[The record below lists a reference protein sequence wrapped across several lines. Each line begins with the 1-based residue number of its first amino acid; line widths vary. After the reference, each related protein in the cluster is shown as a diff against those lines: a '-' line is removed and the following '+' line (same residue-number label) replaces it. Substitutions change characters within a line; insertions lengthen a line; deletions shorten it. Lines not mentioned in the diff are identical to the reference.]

1 MKRDI
6 LHAGS
11 GTATA
16 APHSRLKSV
25 VDSLGRTAASLAEP
39 LLRWLDGMLKA
50 GVPPSASVVLEL
62 ARLADLDER
71 VGKEADLPASRGAH
85 PGQRSRP
92 DRRRSSDHLQ
102 QPARHSRHPGQ
113 QHQGPQH

>member
-6 LHAGS
+6 LHVGT

-16 APHSRLKSV
+16 APQSRLKSV
-25 VDSLGRTAASLAEP
+25 IDSLGRTAASLAEP
-39 LLRWLDGMLKA
+39 LLRWLDGLLKG

-71 VGKEADLPASRGAH
+71 VGRDADLPSPRGAH

-102 QPARHSRHPGQ
+102 QPARRSRHQGQ